1 MDVRRLDLLRELAE
15 RGSVTAVAEATGRT
29 PSAVSQQLKVLE
41 REAGMPLT
49 ERSGRGVVLTS
60 AGHALAHSA
69 AEVAIA
75 LERASSL
82 WDQFRNHP
90 SGQVS
95 LLTFPTIGA
104 TLLPQVLNDLRSV
117 AGLVVRATDLDPEL
131 AEFPDLTNDYDIV
144 LAHTMPG
151 ELPWGGR
158 GLRALPLL
166 TEPLDIGLPAD
177 HRLAGR
183 SHVTP
188 ADLVDETWL
197 GVPPG
202 FPFERILHAIEQAG
216 GKRVDVGQRF
226 SDMRIIE
233 AFIGAGLG
241 IAFVPRYTA
250 GVLPENL
257 VLKPLRGVPSTR
269 QIFALVRPDVAER
282 LAVRT
287 VLDVLVDRAT
297 RLQQAYEHP
306 SRGSGTGGSGSGTGT
321 GSGSTVTA
329 GDEDDAADDA

>member
-49 ERSGRGVVLTS
+49 ERSGRGVALTS
-60 AGHALAHSA
+60 AGHALARSA
-69 AEVAIA
+69 ADVAIA
-75 LERASSL
+75 LERATAL
-82 WDQFRNHP
+82 WDEFRNDP
-90 SGQVS
+90 SGEVS

-104 TLLPQVLNDLRSV
+104 TLLPTVLTDLAEV
-117 AGLVVRATDLDPEL
+117 AGLVVLCTDLDPEL
-131 AEFPDLTNDYDIV
+131 AEFPDLTSDYDIV

-158 GLRALPLL
+158 GLKAVPLL
-166 TEPLDIGLPAD
+166 TEPLDIGLPID

-183 SHVTP
+183 AHVTP

-202 FPFERILHAIEQAG
+202 FPFERILHAIEQQVGRRA
-216 GKRVDVGQRF
+216 RVGQRF

-233 AFIGAGLG
+233 TFIAAGLG
-241 IAFVPRYTA
+241 IAFVPRLTSGPVA
-250 GVLPENL
+250 DSL
-257 VLKPLRGVPSTR
+257 VLKPLRGVASAR
-269 QIFALVRPDVAER
+269 QIVALVRPDVAER

-287 VLDVLVDRAT
+287 VLDALVARASQ
-297 RLQQAYEHP
+297 LEPA
-306 SRGSGTGGSGSGTGT
+306 
-321 GSGSTVTA
+321 TA
-329 GDEDDAADDA
+329 SV

>member
-1 MDVRRLDLLRELAE
+1 MDVARLDLLRELAE

-49 ERSGRGVVLTS
+49 ERVGRGVVLTS
-60 AGHALAHSA
+60 AGHALARSA

-75 LERASSL
+75 LERAIAL
-82 WDQFRNHP
+82 WDEFRNHP
-90 SGQVS
+90 SGEVT

-104 TLLPQVLNDLRSV
+104 ALLPSVLTDLRSV

-166 TEPLDIGLPAD
+166 TEPLDVGMPAD
-177 HRLAGR
+177 HRLAAR

-188 ADLVDETWL
+188 ADLAGETWL
-197 GVPPG
+197 GVPSG
-202 FPFERILHAIEQAG
+202 YPFERILHAIEQAG
-216 GKRVDVGQRF
+216 ETRIDVSQRF
-226 SDMRIIE
+226 SDMRIAE
-233 AFIGAGLG
+233 AFIHAGLG
-241 IAFVPRYTA
+241 IALVPRFTS
-250 GVLPENL
+250 GTLPQGI
-257 VLKPLRGVPSTR
+257 VLKPLRGVASVR
-269 QIFALVRPDVAER
+269 RIFALVRPDVAER

-287 VLDVLVDRAT
+287 VLEVLVDRAA
-297 RLQQAYEHP
+297 RLEQSHGRS
-306 SRGSGTGGSGSGTGT
+306 SRS
-321 GSGSTVTA
+321 A
-329 GDEDDAADDA
+329 GPAADAE

>member
-1 MDVRRLDLLRELAE
+1 MDVNRLDLLRELAE

-49 ERSGRGVVLTS
+49 ERVGRGVVLTS
-60 AGHALAHSA
+60 AGHALARSA
-69 AEVAIA
+69 TEVAIA
-75 LERASSL
+75 LERATAL
-82 WDQFRNHP
+82 WDEFRNHP
-90 SGQVS
+90 SGEVT
-95 LLTFPTIGA
+95 LLTFPTVGA
-104 TLLPQVLNDLRSV
+104 TLLPTVLADLRSV

-131 AEFPDLTNDYDIV
+131 AEFPELTNDYDIV

-166 TEPLDIGLPAD
+166 TEPLDIGLPVG

-216 GKRVDVGQRF
+216 GKRLEVSQRF
-226 SDMRIIE
+226 SDMRIVE
-233 AFIGAGLG
+233 AFIEAGLG
-241 IAFVPRYTA
+241 IAFVPRYTSGA
-250 GVLPENL
+250 LPEGI
-257 VLKPLRGVPSTR
+257 VLKPLRGVTSVR

-287 VLDVLVDRAT
+287 VLEVLVDRAA
-297 RLQQAYEHP
+297 RLDRSHDHP
-306 SRGSGTGGSGSGTGT
+306 SRGGVSGEGAGPGTP
-321 GSGSTVTA
+321 V
-329 GDEDDAADDA
+329 DDATTA

>member
-1 MDVRRLDLLRELAE
+1 MDVARLDLLRELAE

-49 ERSGRGVVLTS
+49 ERVGRGVVLTS
-60 AGHALAHSA
+60 AGHALARSA

-75 LERASSL
+75 LERAIAL
-82 WDQFRNHP
+82 WDEFRNHP
-90 SGQVS
+90 SGEVT

-104 TLLPQVLNDLRSV
+104 ALLPSVLTDLRSV

-131 AEFPDLTNDYDIV
+131 SEFPDLTNDYDIV

-166 TEPLDIGLPAD
+166 TEPLDVGMPAD
-177 HRLAGR
+177 HRLAAR

-188 ADLVDETWL
+188 ADLAGEPWL
-197 GVPPG
+197 GVPSG
-202 FPFERILHAIEQAG
+202 YPFERILHAIEQAG
-216 GKRVDVGQRF
+216 ETRIDVSQRF
-226 SDMRIIE
+226 SDMRIAE
-233 AFIGAGLG
+233 AFIHAGLG
-241 IAFVPRYTA
+241 IALVPRFTS
-250 GVLPENL
+250 GTLPQGI
-257 VLKPLRGVPSTR
+257 VLKPLRGVASVR
-269 QIFALVRPDVAER
+269 RIFALVRPDVAER

-287 VLDVLVDRAT
+287 VLEVLVDRAA
-297 RLQQAYEHP
+297 RLEQSHGRS
-306 SRGSGTGGSGSGTGT
+306 SRS
-321 GSGSTVTA
+321 A
-329 GDEDDAADDA
+329 GPAADAE

>member
-1 MDVRRLDLLRELAE
+1 MDVARLDLLRELAE

-49 ERSGRGVVLTS
+49 ERVGRGVVLTS
-60 AGHALAHSA
+60 AGHALARSA

-75 LERASSL
+75 LERAIAL
-82 WDQFRNHP
+82 WDEFRNHP
-90 SGQVS
+90 SGQVT

-104 TLLPQVLNDLRSV
+104 ALLPSVLTDLRSV

-131 AEFPDLTNDYDIV
+131 SEFPDLTNDYDIV

-166 TEPLDIGLPAD
+166 TEPLDVGMPAD
-177 HRLAGR
+177 HRLAAR

-188 ADLVDETWL
+188 ADLAGETWL
-197 GVPPG
+197 GVPSG
-202 FPFERILHAIEQAG
+202 YPFERILHAIEQAG
-216 GKRVDVGQRF
+216 ETRIDVSQRF
-226 SDMRIIE
+226 SDMRIAE
-233 AFIGAGLG
+233 AFIHAGLG
-241 IAFVPRYTA
+241 IALVPRFTS
-250 GVLPENL
+250 GTLPQGI
-257 VLKPLRGVPSTR
+257 VLKPLRGVASVR
-269 QIFALVRPDVAER
+269 RIFALVRPDVAER

-287 VLDVLVDRAT
+287 VLEVLVDRAA
-297 RLQQAYEHP
+297 RLEQSHGRS
-306 SRGSGTGGSGSGTGT
+306 SRS
-321 GSGSTVTA
+321 A
-329 GDEDDAADDA
+329 GPAADAE